1 MDNRQLLEED
11 IILIYNGYD
20 LVVSAAQKKVGFYKT
35 DKIAY
40 FVSSMLAG
48 IYVGLCVIATL
59 IMAGMLQ
66 DFVGLKILQGASFAA
81 ALSLVVF
88 AGAELFTG
96 NVFVMTAGIARKK
109 VRLRDGAGLCTL
121 CYIGNFAGSALIA
134 LLFKGTGY
142 LRADL
147 LMATVDTIIVKTSP
161 GFDSLLIRGLFCN
174 LLVCAAVWS
183 VYRMKSES
191 GKLIIIFWA
200 IYLFVI
206 CGFEHSVANMT
217 LFTLGAQTG
226 AGVLGQSFTF
236 AAMWA
241 NLGAVTVGNIIGGIA
256 LSLAYWSIS
265 RKMPLEDIPK

>member
-1 MDNRQLLEED
+1 M
-11 IILIYNGYD
+11 IYNGYD
-20 LVVSAAQKKVGFYKT
+20 LVVSAAEKKVSFYKS
-35 DKIAY
+35 DKVAY

-59 IMAGMLQ
+59 IMAGMLK
-66 DFVGLKILQGASFAA
+66 DFVGIKILQGASFAA

-96 NVFVMTAGIARKK
+96 NVFAMTAGIARKK
-109 VRLRDGAGLCTL
+109 VRLRDGVGLCVFN
-121 CYIGNFAGSALIA
+121 YIGNFAGSALIA

-142 LRADL
+142 LKSEVVS
-147 LMATVDTIIVKTSP
+147 ATIDAIIVKTSP
-161 GFDSLLIRGLFCN
+161 PFESLLIRGVFCN

-206 CGFEHSVANMT
+206 CGFEHSIANMT
-217 LFTLGAQTG
+217 LFTLGAQIIPFQTLTTG
-226 AGVLGQSFTF
+226 ISFAGMGL
-236 AAMWA
+236 
-241 NLGAVTVGNIIGGIA
+241 NLGAVTLGNIIGGIM

-265 RKMPLEDIPK
+265 RKIPLGENNK

>member
-1 MDNRQLLEED
+1 M
-11 IILIYNGYD
+11 IYHGYD
-20 LVVSAAQKKVGFYKT
+20 LVVEAAEKKISFYKS
-35 DKIAY
+35 DKLAY

-48 IYVGLCVIATL
+48 VYVGLCVIATL

-66 DFVGLKILQGASFAA
+66 DFAGLKILQGASFAA

-96 NVFVMTAGIARKK
+96 NIFVMTAGIARKR
-109 VRLRDGAGLCTL
+109 VRFRDGAGLCSL
-121 CYIGNFAGSALIA
+121 NYLGNFAGSALIA

-147 LMATVDTIIVKTSP
+147 LAATADAIIFKTTP
-161 GFDSLLIRGLFCN
+161 GFDSLLIRGIFCN

-206 CGFEHSVANMT
+206 CGFEHSIANMT
-217 LFTLGAQTG
+217 LFTLGSFISATE
-226 AGVLGQSFTF
+226 GVLFS
-236 AAMWA
+236 AMWV
-241 NLGAVTVGNIIGGIA
+241 NLGAVTLGNIIGGIM

-265 RKMPLEDIPK
+265 RKTPLDEISGKKIVDASASAKTKE